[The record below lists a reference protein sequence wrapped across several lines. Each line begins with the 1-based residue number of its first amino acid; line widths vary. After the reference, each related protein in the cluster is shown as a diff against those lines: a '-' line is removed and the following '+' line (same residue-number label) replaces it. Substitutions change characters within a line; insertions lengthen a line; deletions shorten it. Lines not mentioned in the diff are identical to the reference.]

1 MATVGSRGEKGVCEA
16 GKHAQ
21 RGTCLLLH
29 GGHSAW
35 LIFLSLY
42 PCYLS
47 TFSRLAWGGHLY
59 VLSVFS
65 MHPYRPELYSFGST
79 TACSE
84 AVNLGSS
91 CIHEYLVW
99 S

>member
-1 MATVGSRGEKGVCEA
+1 VCEA

-59 VLSVFS
+59 VLVFFLCT
-65 MHPYRPELYSFGST
+65 HTDL
-79 TACSE
+79 
-84 AVNLGSS
+84 SS
-91 CIHEYLVW
+91 ILLALQLVVLKP
-99 S
+99 